1 MKTSEQVRAF
11 RKWWASKEK
20 EGYQYGPGPLAT
32 VAFGFEGGWEAATQA
47 IRAAVNAP
55 KSPGEE
61 RRRLAVQRK
70 ARRKL

>member
-1 MKTSEQVRAF
+1 MTSDQIKAF

-32 VAFGFEGGWEAATQA
+32 VAFGFEAGWEMATQA
-47 IRAAVNAP
+47 IRTSQAP

-61 RRRLAVQRK
+61 RKRLAAERK
-70 ARRKL
+70 ARRAK